1 MRRVLLLLP
10 VLLLAGPALGEPLKV
25 AKGMWSVTSDI
36 YMSAVIDGAPVDIPS
51 EHSTIEE
58 CWSTDQDVTID
69 EGIATY
75 LGECTTGQSWAQGHS
90 FDIDLYCDFDGI
102 PMNGTAEFAVS
113 KGGGSFSGRIFLSGG
128 TDGADMTAEALMI
141 GHTTGACAAPN

>member
-1 MRRVLLLLP
+1 MRLP
-10 VLLLAGPALGEPLKV
+10 TLLAPLLILASPAVADPLQV

-36 YMSAVIDGAPVDIPS
+36 YMSAVIDGQPIDIPS
-51 EHSTIEE
+51 EHSTVEE

-75 LGECTTGQSWAQGHS
+75 MGECTTGQSWAQGHS

-128 TDGADMTAEALMI
+128 ADGADMTAEALMI
-141 GHTTGACAAPN
+141 GHRTGACAAPN